1 MSQSGIVQ
9 LRSSGREKHYW
20 LLQKH
25 WAALLNRPE
34 PFPQWI
40 TWPPLFS
47 ALERIWLRL
56 NDPLLQTLD
65 PLLQSS
71 ELRQL
76 MVELHPAFERARFDK
91 TLSDDRAYL
100 GERYLPVFLSD
111 VLKLLGSLGE
121 IKNSEG
127 SAFQG

>member
-1 MSQSGIVQ
+1 VQGTLVDMLQSGVVR

-25 WAALLNRPE
+25 WAELLNRPE
-34 PFPQWI
+34 QLPQWV

-47 ALERIWLRL
+47 ALEKIWFKVNEPRL
-56 NDPLLQTLD
+56 ETLD

-76 MVELHPAFERARFDK
+76 MVEVRPAFERARFDK
-91 TLSDDRAYL
+91 ILTDDRNYL
-100 GERYLPVFLSD
+100 GETYLPVFLAD
-111 VLKLLGSLGE
+111 VSKVLG
-121 IKNSEG
+121 
-127 SAFQG
+127 